1 MPNEGLNKTI
11 KDATVEIDRKILL
24 IDRLLSKAQKGTES
38 YNSLESA
45 KAELVSFKSKVA
57 DEKNWK
63 EADYIQRKEGDAKYL
78 LKTGSVGG
86 YTPEQYVKNLIEKI
100 DYKSEKSP
108 FKEIVLDYNKG
119 VSAESTK
126 GVKPILNESVLG
138 LGGEE
143 KKQNNSTM
151 PKDGDKYTLNGKIY
165 TYKSDSDTWVRRVNN
180 EQGGADGKELKNEDF
195 QSYIKEGDAQPLK
208 TFKYS
213 GVDYRYNPTDG
224 KWYDKEGRA
233 ASEGITER
241 INTLGKFDVKKE
253 DIDAQKGKA
262 PVTGGLNAAAEGAAV
277 TKSTEKRSAEDIAK
291 GGNFRLGIQDKPIPE
306 AEKVIDQKAVAGTGV
321 VPKVNTPLAREEQT
335 NKEFPNTRITT
346 LHGALYE
353 LNKTTGSGEA
363 PLAKASM
370 GDFFEPN
377 TPIEKYNDVGLK
389 GAIKDMDFSNVA
401 SYLPDVFKGVLGL
414 YGASQKLPEFE
425 TPQYFTDYE
434 RKLKELS
441 TQGLTDAEMATAKRD
456 LDRTYAYDV
465 NNIERFA
472 GGRSGV
478 ALANLGRATNTLQGN
493 TNALNVA
500 DAQMQRQNLAQYG
513 GVVGTHLGLDQ
524 SAFNQKYQLAAQ
536 NKMAGA
542 QLAADAFS
550 NIQSRADYN
559 QAYGKGS
566 VYDKYQ
572 TSLLQGQNYLNDI
585 YKYQTE
591 NPVPL
596 PEYKPIIVTDQFIP
610 QYQNQY
616 TNQNGH

>member
-11 KDATVEIDRKILL
+11 KDATVEIDSKILL
-24 IDRLLSKAQKGTES
+24 IDKLLSKAQKGTES
-38 YNSLESA
+38 YNSLQSA
-45 KAELVSFKSKVA
+45 KAELVSFKSKVS

-63 EADYIQRKEGDAKYL
+63 EADYIQKKEGDAKYL
-78 LKTGSVGG
+78 LKTGSIGG

-108 FKEIVLDYNKG
+108 FKEIILDYNKG

-126 GVKPILNESVLG
+126 GVKSILNESVLG
-138 LGGEE
+138 LTES
-143 KKQNNSTM
+143 KKNIDM

-165 TYKSDSDTWVRRVNN
+165 TYKSDEDGWVRRENN
-180 EQGGADGKELKNEDF
+180 AQGGQDGKVIKNDYF
-195 QSYIKEGDAQPLK
+195 QTYIKEGNAQPLK

-213 GVDYRYNPTDG
+213 GVDYRYNPSDG
-224 KWYDKEGRA
+224 KWYDKAGRA

-253 DIDAQKGKA
+253 
-262 PVTGGLNAAAEGAAV
+262 E
-277 TKSTEKRSAEDIAK
+277 RSAEDIAK
-291 GGNFRLGIQDKPIPE
+291 GGNFRLGIQDKKIPE
-306 AEKVIDQKAVAGTGV
+306 AEKVLDQKAVAGTGLTGGSAKTALAKTDKAV
-321 VPKVNTPLAREEQT
+321 REAQTEAGVTPLKGNLTSPDNAT
-335 NKEFPNTRITT
+335 
-346 LHGALYE
+346 
-353 LNKTTGSGEA
+353 

-370 GDFFEPN
+370 ADYF
-377 TPIEKYNDVGLK
+377 
-389 GAIKDMDFSNVA
+389 DMDAALAYNKMTPVKEGLNMDKLSSFSE
-401 SYLPDVFKGVLGL
+401 YLPDVFKGALGL

-441 TQGLTDAEMATAKRD
+441 TQGLTAEEMATAKRD
-456 LDRTYAYDV
+456 LERTYAYDV

-478 ALANLGRATNTLQGN
+478 ALANLGRATNTYQGN

-524 SAFNQKYQLAAQ
+524 NAFNQKYQEAAQ
-536 NKMAGA
+536 SKLAGA

-550 NIQSRADYN
+550 NIQSRSDYN
-559 QAYGKGS
+559 KAYGKGS

-572 TSLLQGQNYLNDI
+572 TSLLQWQEYLNDI
-585 YKYQTE
+585 YKYQME

-596 PEYKPIIVTDQFIP
+596 PEFNPLTIDSNSQLPSLLGTWGIGTK
-610 QYQNQY
+610 
-616 TNQNGH
+616 NGG

>member
-1 MPNEGLNKTI
+1 MKPQNGTIVSRNGVEFQYRDGVWYPTKEKGWTANADIAKELMQKWSMGDFKIWDNK
-11 KDATVEIDRKILL
+11 AN
-24 IDRLLSKAQKGTES
+24 G
-38 YNSLESA
+38 
-45 KAELVSFKSKVA
+45 
-57 DEKNWK
+57 
-63 EADYIQRKEGDAKYL
+63 
-78 LKTGSVGG
+78 
-86 YTPEQYVKNLIEKI
+86 YVKGE
-100 DYKSEKSP
+100 
-108 FKEIVLDYNKG
+108 
-119 VSAESTK
+119 A
-126 GVKPILNESVLG
+126 PI
-138 LGGEE
+138 
-143 KKQNNSTM
+143 
-151 PKDGDKYTLNGKIY
+151 
-165 TYKSDSDTWVRRVNN
+165 
-180 EQGGADGKELKNEDF
+180 
-195 QSYIKEGDAQPLK
+195 
-208 TFKYS
+208 
-213 GVDYRYNPTDG
+213 
-224 KWYDKEGRA
+224 
-233 ASEGITER
+233 
-241 INTLGKFDVKKE
+241 
-253 DIDAQKGKA
+253 
-262 PVTGGLNAAAEGAAV
+262 TGGLNAAAEGAAV

-306 AEKVIDQKAVAGTGV
+306 AEKVIDQKAVAGTGLTGGGAKTALAKTNTAV
-321 VPKVNTPLAREEQT
+321 REAQTEQGIVPNSVKDAAAVTPSLKAGADVTNT
-335 NKEFPNTRITT
+335 
-346 LHGALYE
+346 
-353 LNKTTGSGEA
+353 

-456 LDRTYAYDV
+456 LERTYAYDV

-478 ALANLGRATNTLQGN
+478 ALANLGRATNTYQGN

-524 SAFNQKYQLAAQ
+524 NAFNQKYQEAVQSKL
-536 NKMAGA
+536 AGA

-550 NIQSRADYN
+550 NIQSRSDYN
-559 QAYGKGS
+559 KAYGKGS

-572 TSLLQGQNYLNDI
+572 TSLLQGQEYLNDI
-585 YKYQTE
+585 YKYQLD

-596 PEYKPIIVTDQFIP
+596 PEYNPITAPPTIP

-616 TNQNGH
+616 TNPNG

>member
-1 MPNEGLNKTI
+1 MKEKKVIHNGKEFIYDEKAGKWKTI
-11 KDATVEIDRKILL
+11 DP
-24 IDRLLSKAQKGTES
+24 QTEFVS
-38 YNSLESA
+38 WANDSLA
-45 KAELVSFKSKVA
+45 AVLYKKAEMPMPETKKAAEKAV
-57 DEKNWK
+57 EKNSATPQNGTTVSRNSVEFEYRDGVWYPTKDKGWTANPDLAK
-63 EADYIQRKEGDAKYL
+63 ELMQKWSMGDFKIWDNKA
-78 LKTGSVGG
+78 GG
-86 YTPEQYVKNLIEKI
+86 YV
-100 DYKSEKSP
+100 
-108 FKEIVLDYNKG
+108 
-119 VSAESTK
+119 
-126 GVKPILNESVLG
+126 
-138 LGGEE
+138 
-143 KKQNNSTM
+143 
-151 PKDGDKYTLNGKIY
+151 
-165 TYKSDSDTWVRRVNN
+165 
-180 EQGGADGKELKNEDF
+180 
-195 QSYIKEGDAQPLK
+195 
-208 TFKYS
+208 
-213 GVDYRYNPTDG
+213 
-224 KWYDKEGRA
+224 
-233 ASEGITER
+233 
-241 INTLGKFDVKKE
+241 
-253 DIDAQKGKA
+253 KGKA

-291 GGNFRLGIQDKPIPE
+291 GGNFRLGIQDKPIPD
-306 AEKVIDQKAVAGTGV
+306 AEKVIDQKAVAGTGLTGGGA
-321 VPKVNTPLAREEQT
+321 KTALAREIQT
-335 NKEFPNTRITT
+335 EKGIIPNSVKDAAAVTPS
-346 LHGALYE
+346 LKAGADVA
-353 LNKTTGSGEA
+353 NT